1 MTDPEGSAGTR
12 PHTDRRVTQR
22 DIVVVGASAG
32 GVEAIST
39 LIAGLPAELPAA
51 LFVCL
56 HVSPGGTSVLPH
68 ILSRE
73 TRMPVAAAR
82 DGEPIQR
89 ARIYVAPSDHH
100 MLIEDGHVSLTQGP
114 RENGLRPAIDP
125 LFRSAARAYGHRVVG
140 VVLSGAL
147 DDGAAGL
154 KAITDSGGGGLVQ
167 DPADALYPSMPRHA
181 LEYDAAR
188 AVPIAEMANALCAM
202 LDEPLPDE
210 TVDGPQL
217 VPDDRDVREGSD
229 AADPRAGDLT
239 GLTCPECGGALWE
252 HHEHG
257 VIRFKCHVGHAY
269 SPDSL
274 DIGQSQ
280 ALEMALWAGVR
291 SLQERGD
298 LFRRL
303 ARRTR
308 GGTRFE
314 EKAAAADEH
323 AAVLRGLITSFG

>member
-68 ILSRE
+68 ILSRK

-147 DDGAAGL
+147 DDGTAGL

-202 LDEPLPDE
+202 LDEPVPG
-210 TVDGPQL
+210 DG
-217 VPDDRDVREGSD
+217 EGVSTPSD
-229 AADPRAGDLT
+229 PERPEVKELAEPTDPRDGD
-239 GLTCPECGGALWE
+239 
-252 HHEHG
+252 
-257 VIRFKCHVGHAY
+257 
-269 SPDSL
+269 
-274 DIGQSQ
+274 
-280 ALEMALWAGVR
+280 
-291 SLQERGD
+291 
-298 LFRRL
+298 
-303 ARRTR
+303 
-308 GGTRFE
+308 
-314 EKAAAADEH
+314 
-323 AAVLRGLITSFG
+323 